1 MNLQGKRI
9 VLTGSSSGIGL
20 ELLSLLHDKG
30 AKIVAVDSQ
39 KPSQTFPR
47 IKSIIHSYKL
57 FFRFSDEKS
66 PIYAYSML

>member
-30 AKIVAVDSQ
+30 AKILAVDSQ
-39 KPSQTFPR
+39 KLSQQFPSVTYTNR
-47 IKSIIHSYKL
+47 VS
-57 FFRFSDEKS
+57 
-66 PIYAYSML
+66 